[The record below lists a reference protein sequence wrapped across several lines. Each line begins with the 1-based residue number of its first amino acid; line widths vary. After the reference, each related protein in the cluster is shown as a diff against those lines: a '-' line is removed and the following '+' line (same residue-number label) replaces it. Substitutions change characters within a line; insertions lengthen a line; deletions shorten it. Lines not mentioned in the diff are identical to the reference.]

1 MAAERKLDI
10 FKVLNA
16 ANARKHEFYAQLT
29 DEEKKGFAP
38 SVVARWM
45 TGTSD
50 ARQVFFINEF
60 LNPYLFSL
68 YKHPQ
73 LLWQLMTVCNSGKNQ
88 RYVWNK
94 LPSKKEVGK
103 SNAIRLICEYFKY
116 SVSDAA
122 DALQILTKDQV
133 LDIAA
138 HMGWQPDDIT
148 KLKRELKGS
157 DDDDSK
163 PTKTKKVDP
172 VKDLMEF

>member
-1 MAAERKLDI
+1 MAVERKLDI

-16 ANARKHEFYAQLT
+16 ANSRKSEFYDQLT
-29 DEEKKGFAP
+29 DEEKKGYAP

-45 TGTSD
+45 TGTTD
-50 ARQVFFINEF
+50 ARQVFFTNEF

-73 LLWQLMTVCNSGKNQ
+73 LLWQLTTVCNSGRNQ
-88 RYVWNK
+88 RYTWNK
-94 LPSKKEVGK
+94 LPSRRETGK

-116 SVSDAA
+116 NVSDAV
-122 DALQILTKDQV
+122 DALEILSRDQV

-138 HMGWQPDDIT
+138 HMGWQPDEIT

-157 DDDDSK
+157 DDATEK
-163 PTKTKKVDP
+163 PKKTKKAASADE
-172 VKDLMEF
+172 LMGF